1 MLFMH
6 ETLWFVLLIISPL
19 GMVVVFLKVRE
30 MWLRRSGLE
39 SLQPVRND
47 ARVESRTQDPPSCHS
62 VTRA

>member
-30 MWLRRSGLE
+30 MWLRRSRLE
-39 SLQPVRND
+39 SL
-47 ARVESRTQDPPSCHS
+47 
-62 VTRA
+62 